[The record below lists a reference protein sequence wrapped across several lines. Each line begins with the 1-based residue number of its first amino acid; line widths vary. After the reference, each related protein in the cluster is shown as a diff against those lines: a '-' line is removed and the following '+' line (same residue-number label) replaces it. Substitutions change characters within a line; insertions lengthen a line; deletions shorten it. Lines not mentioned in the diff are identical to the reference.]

1 MKSVCLFTFQVVN
14 TTSKELSDV
23 AVEVSVW
30 DLEGMCP
37 YYKVTEKISV
47 PPKNVLETA
56 EMDYPKMK
64 NAKPVYFLLLKL
76 FRLSDKGILSRN
88 FYWLHLPGSDY
99 QLLKLYRKRKV
110 PLEITSN
117 VLITG
122 SSYKI
127 QMHIQNMSK
136 ESKKLLATNN
146 CQLIDDGSEGLEMP
160 TRHEV
165 GGMFSRIFKGS
176 CFDNGVKRVVETG
189 GTDTGVAFFL
199 HLSVHDAKKVEKT
212 AGEDTRILPVHY
224 SDNYFSLVP
233 GEKTTVTLSY
243 EVPQGV
249 TPRVTLDGWN
259 YHKKQLV

>member
-1 MKSVCLFTFQVVN
+1 MVN

-47 PPKNVLETA
+47 PPKKVLETV

-64 NAKPVYFLLLKL
+64 NAKLVYFLLLKL

-99 QLLKLYRKRKV
+99 KLLKPYRKRKV
-110 PLEITSN
+110 PLKITSD

-122 SSYKI
+122 SSHKI

-136 ESKKLLATNN
+136 ESKKLIAMNSS
-146 CQLIDDGSEGLEMP
+146 QMMDDESEGLDMP
-160 TRHEV
+160 TGREG
-165 GGMFSRIFKGS
+165 GGMFSRFFKGS
-176 CFDNGVKRVVETG
+176 WSDNGVKRVVESG

-199 HLSVHDAKKVEKT
+199 YLSVHDAKKVEKT
-212 AGEDTRILPVHY
+212 TGEDTRILPVHY

-233 GEKTTVTLSY
+233 GEKMTVTLSF
-243 EVPQGV
+243 EVPEGV